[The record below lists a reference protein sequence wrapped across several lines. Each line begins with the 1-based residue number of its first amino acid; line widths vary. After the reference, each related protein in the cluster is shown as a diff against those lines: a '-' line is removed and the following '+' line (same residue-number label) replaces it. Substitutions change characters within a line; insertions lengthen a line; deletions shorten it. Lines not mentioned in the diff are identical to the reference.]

1 MTETKRILKSYLISV
16 IITVL
21 TTIIFCGIF
30 IAQTNTDK
38 MLFGSKNVAIKV
50 FEVYNLIVLY
60 MKGCIRVFIRI
71 MNL

>member
-30 IAQTNTDK
+30 IVQNNTDK
-38 MLFGSKNVAIKV
+38 MLFGWKTVAINV
-50 FEVYNLIVLY
+50 FEVYN
-60 MKGCIRVFIRI
+60 
-71 MNL
+71 